1 MQIKYLGDEKFE
13 IKAATAKVNLSRDG
27 VQIEDFKVSSPGE
40 FEHKGV
46 SVQGIDPDEGNDTIY
61 LCTIEDMTLLYP
73 ALLKE
78 KISEEAAKEIGD
90 VDILIVP
97 LGEEDSLKAKE
108 AQKLISEIDPR
119 IVIPMLYSDIHEFK
133 TAEGITDGEIDVLK
147 IKKVDLPQEE
157 RKFYILKP
165 NG

>member
-13 IKAATAKVNLSRDG
+13 IKTATTKISLNRDG
-27 VQIEDFKVSSPGE
+27 VLVEDFKVKSPGE

-78 KISEEAAKEIGD
+78 KISEEAAKAIGD
-90 VDILIVP
+90 IDILFLP
-97 LGEEDSLKAKE
+97 LGEEDSLKVKE
-108 AQKLISEIDPR
+108 AQKLISDIDPR
-119 IVIPMLYSDIHEFK
+119 VVIPMLYSDISEFK
-133 TAEGITDGEIDVLK
+133 TVEGIADGEVDVLK
-147 IKKVDLPQEE
+147 IKKIDLPQEE

-165 NG
+165 SG